1 MKQIHLEYQDQSTTF
16 EATVAH
22 DDSKPGA
29 KPAICIFHAWN
40 GKDGFAQTKALQIAE
55 MGYVGCALDMYGKG
69 RYGTTTEECSS
80 LMSPLLANRSLLQ
93 KRALA
98 GYHKVSSLPFIDPSQ
113 IGAIGFC
120 FGGLCALDLA
130 RTGIDLKGTVSFHG
144 LLSAPTQG
152 ISSIKSKILALH
164 GHDDPMVSPQDV
176 LLFEEEMTKA
186 KADWQMHVYGA
197 TMHGFTNPQANDPGL
212 GTLYSQRADHRAWM
226 AMQTFFSEI
235 FSL

>member
-1 MKQIHLEYQDQSTTF
+1 MLF
-16 EATVAH
+16 
-22 DDSKPGA
+22 
-29 KPAICIFHAWN
+29 
-40 GKDGFAQTKALQIAE
+40 
-55 MGYVGCALDMYGKG
+55 
-69 RYGTTTEECSS
+69 
-80 LMSPLLANRSLLQ
+80 RS
-93 KRALA
+93 
-98 GYHKVSSLPFIDPSQ
+98 
-113 IGAIGFC
+113 IGFC

-176 LLFEEEMTKA
+176 LLFAEEMTKA